1 MALWQTVTSRA
12 PQPSKTFVALGLL
25 FAVIVVAFFGL
36 VPLEVAASGGAAL
49 MVLTGVITPRSAAR
63 ALEPRVLA
71 LLAGSIGLGAIVL
84 QSGLADVIAD
94 AISDLSTGTLA
105 LVIVLA
111 LATTL
116 MTNLVTNAATA
127 SIVTPVALRIAT
139 EKGVDPVTVL
149 AVIGTCVSLTLIN
162 PYSHASNVMVMR
174 PGGYTPAQFARFGAP
189 ILAACLV
196 TVCGVAYLLLRS

>member
-1 MALWQTVTSRA
+1 
-12 PQPSKTFVALGLL
+12 
-25 FAVIVVAFFGL
+25 
-36 VPLEVAASGGAAL
+36 

-63 ALEPRVLA
+63 ALEPRVLG

-84 QSGLADVIAD
+84 QSGLANVIAD
-94 AISDLSTGTLA
+94 AISDLSTGTLT

-111 LATTL
+111 LATTA

-139 EKGVDPVTVL
+139 DKGVDPVTVL
-149 AVIGTCVSLTLIN
+149 ALIGTCVSFTLIN
-162 PYSHASNVMVMR
+162 AYSHPSNVMVMR
-174 PGGYTPAQFARFGAP
+174 PGGYTAAQFARFGAP

-196 TVCGVAYLLLRS
+196 TVCGVAYLLLST

>member
-1 MALWQTVTSRA
+1 LATI
-12 PQPSKTFVALGLL
+12 VA
-25 FAVIVVAFFGL
+25 ASFGL
-36 VPLEVAASGGAAL
+36 IPLEVAASGGAVL

-63 ALEPRVLA
+63 ALEPRVLG

-84 QSGLADVIAD
+84 QSGLANVIAD
-94 AISDLSTGTLA
+94 AISDLSTGTLT

-111 LATTL
+111 LATTA

-139 EKGVDPVTVL
+139 DKGVDPVTVL
-149 AVIGTCVSLTLIN
+149 ALIGTCVSFTLIN
-162 PYSHASNVMVMR
+162 AYSHPSNVMVMR
-174 PGGYTPAQFARFGAP
+174 PGGYTAAQFARFGAP

-196 TVCGVAYLLLRS
+196 TVCGVAYLLLSA